1 MLGWM
6 GRSMV
11 RFLTIP
17 VLFEYKTN
25 IHFFGVGTS
34 RGRGEVGGQVHCDA
48 SNFPYALGQIV

>member
-17 VLFEYKTN
+17 VLFKYKLTF
-25 IHFFGVGTS
+25 ISLVSELQG
-34 RGRGEVGGQVHCDA
+34 GEVRWGGQVHCDA